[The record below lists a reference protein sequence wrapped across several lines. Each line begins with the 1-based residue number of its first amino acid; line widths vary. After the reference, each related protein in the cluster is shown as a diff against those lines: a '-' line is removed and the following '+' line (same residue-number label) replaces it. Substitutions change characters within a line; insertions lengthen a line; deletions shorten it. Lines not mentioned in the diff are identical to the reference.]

1 MGGLF
6 RTETGDFSGRTRSA
20 TLPARWS
27 RPCGRRMA
35 KIASPWVITRGE
47 AEPTRVNPVFS
58 VATRGVRSEPSI
70 SSNVGCEARSR
81 RHGRHRIARRI
92 STRRRALPE
101 HREKRSAGVTERSNA
116 LDLEANVFAL
126 DDPAAIAR
134 SLKRSAEA
142 SERRKAPP
150 FRSATSMLVFYINRA
165 GKDCPISAGA
175 YWSAPRTNC
184 AERSSAYSR
193 GRK

>member
-35 KIASPWVITRGE
+35 KIASPGVITRGE

-70 SSNVGCEARSR
+70 SSNVGCVARSR
-81 RHGRHRIARRI
+81 RHGRHRIARHI
-92 STRRRALPE
+92 STGRRALPE
-101 HREKRSAGVTERSNA
+101 HREKRSAGVTERSDA
-116 LDLEANVFAL
+116 LDLEANVFTL

-142 SERRKAPP
+142 SVARLRRFGRPRRCSCFTSTGRER
-150 FRSATSMLVFYINRA
+150 
-165 GKDCPISAGA
+165 DCPTSAGA